1 MAFLILLSIFLALP
15 VSGLI
20 WQYTLLPKLV
30 QFPWRFLSLTAFAT
44 AVFVG
49 RLPKKIGVFLTIL
62 LVIFSWQFLQLNK
75 TFYPESYYTTNDD
88 STTVKNEY
96 NSKWLTQNIT
106 NMPPREVVQLS
117 PTKLR
122 VYKMYFPGLEAY
134 VDGIKTP
141 IDYQTSGFVELNV
154 SPGPHVV
161 TTHFTETPVR
171 LFADLLTVSGIIFI
185 IISWFS
191 KTVFPKGIRGY
202 FFGKYK

>member
-49 RLPKKIGVFLTIL
+49 RLPKKIGIIITIFIIFLALPFIK
-62 LVIFSWQFLQLNK
+62 IDR

-106 NMPPREVVQLS
+106 NMPPQEVVQLS
-117 PTKLR
+117 PTRLR

-134 VDGIKTP
+134 VDGVKTP

-171 LFADLLTVSGIIFI
+171 LFADFLTVLGIFI
-185 IISWFS
+185 CAVSLMKNI
-191 KTVFPKGIRGY
+191 KMK
-202 FFGKYK
+202 K